1 MNALHLPAT
10 GLPPAW
16 TESAAAMEIGMLGG
30 VLMHPNA
37 VGSALSTEIEARHF
51 SDDGLG
57 TLWTRIRAVALRGDV
72 IDLRT
77 VLQGGATTIFG
88 PEVSFEQVQA
98 RMLADAVTPSRIAQY
113 CRDIKANWALR
124 QVVGKADMIRGNILA
139 HDPRELVERVL
150 TDLDEVRDVTLDRK
164 GARRASLGAIAA
176 TVAIDARAM
185 LAGTGFRPPSSGL
198 ATLDK
203 HLPMRGLAAGAL
215 IILGGRTG
223 MGKTMV
229 AASIANKVSRAGY
242 GVAFFSLEVPGTEIA
257 ARCIA
262 ENIGGK
268 VPPYGDI
275 LAGHICEADLDGIEQ
290 QRDEL
295 QQRPFYLDDTPALGM
310 TDILVTAKRE
320 AARFE
325 RQGTTLKLVIID
337 HAQIVKPSSRYA
349 GNRVG
354 ELGEVANGAKV
365 LAKQLGCAV
374 ILCSQINRASEGR
387 DDKRPTLAD
396 LRSSGEIE
404 EAADAVLILYREAY
418 YAAKSEKYRNRDPDA
433 LYEFE
438 KIRNAVEVGV
448 EKSRQGSPGRVT
460 LWCDP
465 ARSIVADMA
474 QDWRS

>member
-1 MNALHLPAT
+1 MNAPPIDILPAWADNT
-10 GLPPAW
+10 L
-16 TESAAAMEIGMLGG
+16 AMEIGMLGG
-30 VLMHPNA
+30 VLMHPNS
-37 VGSALSTEIEARHF
+37 VGSALGTEIEARHF
-51 SDDGLG
+51 WDAGLG
-57 TLWTRIRAVALRGDV
+57 SLWERIRGVALRGDV

-88 PEVSFEQVQA
+88 PEASFEQVQA
-98 RMLADAVTPSRIAQY
+98 RLLADAVTPSRLAQY

-124 QVVGKADMIRGNILA
+124 EFVGKADLIRGNVLA

-150 TDLDEVRDVTLDRK
+150 NDLDEVRDVTLDRK
-164 GARRASLGAIAA
+164 GARRTGIGAVAA
-176 TVAIDARAM
+176 TVATDARAM
-185 LAGTGFRPPSSGL
+185 LAGTGIRPPGSGL
-198 ATLDK
+198 TTLDR

-215 IILGGRTG
+215 IVLAGRTG

-229 AASIANKVSRAGY
+229 ASSIANKVSRAGH

-268 VPPYGDI
+268 APPYGDI
-275 LAGHICEADLDGIEQ
+275 LAGHICEADLDDIEQ

-325 RQGTTLKLVIID
+325 RQGTALKLVIID

-374 ILCSQINRASEGR
+374 ILGCQVNRASEGR

-396 LRSSGEIE
+396 LRASGEIE
-404 EAADAVLILYREAY
+404 EAADAVLMLYREAY
-418 YAAKSEKYRNRDPDA
+418 YLSKSEKYRNRDPDA
-433 LYEFE
+433 IHEFE
-438 KIRNAVEVGV
+438 RIKNAVEVGV

-465 ARSIVADMA
+465 ARSIIADMA